1 MARSKA
7 ESALTLH
14 GHVSATLGFKLTI
27 FDWRLNIDD
36 FVKSLFTRHFEESR
50 QGVTTKQSPHFEQL
64 HPMRLLRYGR
74 NDCISDFLRNHQYC
88 PCDT

>member
-36 FVKSLFTRHFEESR
+36 FVKSLFTRHFE
-50 QGVTTKQSPHFEQL
+50 QL
-64 HPMRLLRYGR
+64 HPMRLLRYAR

-88 PCDT
+88 PCDI